1 MPVATH
7 LVKCVKE
14 VRSIALPVRMDSYG
28 TTTPASP
35 LLSSNFHS
43 SCSNVAHYLTGLF
56 VSSSRIIEIPLVEFV
71 KESEGRGT
79 RAKDNVEPGRFL
91 SASHW
96 LFGMAA
102 SFIAGIIVV
111 LAVQVLFFFVFF

>member
-1 MPVATH
+1 MPVATP

-14 VRSIALPVRMDSYG
+14 MRSIVLPVQMDLSG
-28 TTTPASP
+28 TTTPATP
-35 LLSSNFHS
+35 LLSSNFLS
-43 SCSNVAHYLTGLF
+43 FCNKSCPILLNELF
-56 VSSSRIIEIPLVEFV
+56 ESSSRIFEIPLVEFV

-79 RAKDNVEPGRFL
+79 RAKENVEPGRFL

-111 LAVQVLFFFVFF
+111 LAVQV

>member
-1 MPVATH
+1 
-7 LVKCVKE
+7 
-14 VRSIALPVRMDSYG
+14 
-28 TTTPASP
+28 
-35 LLSSNFHS
+35 
-43 SCSNVAHYLTGLF
+43 
-56 VSSSRIIEIPLVEFV
+56 VEFV

-79 RAKDNVEPGRFL
+79 RAKENVEPGRFL

-111 LAVQVLFFFVFF
+111 LAVQV